1 MNPTIGTVER
11 AFQLAEHSSNVE
23 QIRTSLKKEGYSG
36 VDAHLS
42 GASIR
47 SELSKIIK
55 RAV

>member
-23 QIRTSLKKEGYSG
+23 QIRNRLRKEGYSG